1 MSINYQIHNI
11 FHNILAKQKYPKNIL
26 YTYTE
31 TLFDKAMEDIPDAIM
46 INNQVFLNIALSY
59 GLCIINDP
67 LDFAQNIGAYNNLF
81 ANKVLFFHDGPQPS
95 LKKEDLFLLKA
106 SLQKFP
112 SFYFG
117 LNHEQWMNSN
127 IQSLRYGIKNIN
139 IDINKEK
146 DILILSTKNHKQTKL
161 IYDNLK
167 QTYPNTDL
175 LTIDNNKSYEDM
187 MKIISKYKVCIDLA
201 SYYNVLCGVSVG
213 CYGITTK
220 KSYKDDYIYQI
231 SDYQQLMGIVNEVLS
246 SPIDIDGMR
255 KYIKDKYSYESFI
268 ENISNIITNYSA
280 KAVLL

>member
-11 FHNILAKQKYPKNIL
+11 FHNILTKQKYPKNIL

-31 TLFDKAMEDIPDAIM
+31 SLFDKAMEDIPDTIM
-46 INNQVFLNIALSY
+46 INNQVFLNIPLSY

-81 ANKVLFFHDGPQPS
+81 ANKVLFFHDGPPPS
-95 LKKEDLFLLKA
+95 LKKEDLFLLKT

-112 SFYFG
+112 SFSFS
-117 LNHEQWMNSN
+117 LNHEQWMNQS
-127 IQSLRYGIKNIN
+127 IQSLNYGIKNID

-146 DILILSTKNHKQTKL
+146 DIVILSTKNHKQTKL

-167 QTYPNTDL
+167 QAYPNTDL
-175 LTIDNNKSYEDM
+175 LTINSNQSYEDII
-187 MKIISKYKVCIDLA
+187 KIISKYKICIDLG

-220 KSYKDDYIYQI
+220 KSYQDDYIYQI
-231 SDYQQLMGIVNEVLS
+231 SDYQQLIGIVKDILS
-246 SPIDIDGMR
+246 SPININDMR
-255 KYIKDKYSYESFI
+255 KYIEDKYCYESFI
-268 ENISNIITNYSA
+268 QKISNIITNYSA